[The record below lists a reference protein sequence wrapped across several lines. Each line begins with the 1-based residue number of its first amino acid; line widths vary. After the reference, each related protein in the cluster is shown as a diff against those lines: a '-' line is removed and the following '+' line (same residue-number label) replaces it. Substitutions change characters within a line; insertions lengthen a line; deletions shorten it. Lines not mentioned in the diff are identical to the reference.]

1 MSVRIKMRYDNY
13 ATWEST
19 DPTLL
24 QGEFAVANNNGT
36 IIVKV
41 GTEDGQHWS
50 AAPEIS
56 GTGTPIEG
64 LDFTDLQAGE
74 VLFWDGTSWYGR
86 GLDEL
91 IEGGNK
97 ISVTRNLDGTISI
110 AYFDTTYALSSFT
123 VSNNFSTTLE
133 VGTVSTQN
141 YTFTVNLNTNTST
154 VNIESGAITHS
165 DSRVGGW
172 SPNTQA
178 LSINGAGTTG
188 TLTVDNLTLPANS
201 SFSWFTTSQRSI
213 TFSANTTSRTV
224 DNDGNT
230 IPATPSSPIS
240 ISKSYGWRLRGIV
253 DISEELTAAN
263 VISSLDDEN
272 NILAAPSSLV
282 TNTSNI
288 TNLTWEDSNLNGQ
301 ERYVYLVISARSTET
316 TGNVAYGWNPKLLEF
331 DTGFENTQNWTMV
344 GVDQSS
350 NGLYYKVFRYNTA
363 QTFANNVIQFKITTQ

>member
-1 MSVRIKMRYDNY
+1 MRYDNY

-288 TNLTWEDSNLNGQ
+288 TNLTWQDSNLNGQ